1 MKTSETIAYAIQKEC
16 SRFSLVEWCEE
27 WGFTLEQFE
36 RFLQVGIDGCNIE
49 GEKENDT

>member
-27 WGFTLEQFE
+27 WGFTLEQFKQ
-36 RFLQVGIDGCNIE
+36 FLQAGIDGCAIDAGDE
-49 GEKENDT
+49 S